1 MDRPIRQFFRYL
13 KPYKAQM
20 IGGISCILVSLSF
33 GLLVPYLV
41 GRAVDDLQQEVTW
54 PKVIYYPLVILAVNA
69 ASGVFLFLQ
78 RRLLINT
85 SRHIEFDMRQ
95 DFYAS
100 LVDQPLEYFHQ
111 TRVGDLMARATND
124 LAAIRQIVGPM
135 ILYSFQAIFAL
146 CIVLPILLNLSVKL
160 TLLILIP
167 MPLVSLTVK
176 ILGEQIHKR
185 FEKIQEFFSDITAR
199 AQENLTG
206 VRVVRAYAQEDSEI
220 EQFQILNREY
230 AKRNLQLVKFAA
242 AMRPLLFFFI
252 GLGFVIIVAVGV
264 PMAVRGEITAGNF
277 TSFILYLQRMI
288 WYLIALGYVVNL
300 YQRGTASLKR
310 FNAILDE
317 VPKIRDAKDAR
328 EQPPIKGEIE
338 FRDLNFSYFQS
349 TTPTSQSL
357 GHPSLDKEGSQKDLG
372 SGIADRGSEL
382 NEIQNPKSETPN
394 HDGVDAASADGVVS
408 SDTTGQ
414 VLKNINLRIEQGKT
428 VAFVGKTGSGK
439 STLVS
444 LVPRLLDAPA
454 DSVLI
459 DGRPIREYPLE
470 QLRRAIGFV
479 PQETFLFSDTLA
491 ENIAMGVETGD
502 AVFSVGD
509 AASVKG
515 DNSKAASKFQGTF
528 PASPLPVSASQTPTP
543 ASHISIEKAA
553 EVAGLANDIR
563 EFPEKYEQLVGER
576 GITLSGG
583 QKQRTAIARAVMRD
597 PRILIL
603 DDSLSAVDT
612 YTEEKILHNLRD
624 IRQERTTLIVSH
636 RVSTIRDA
644 DLICVLEN
652 GRIIERGSHDE
663 LIKLDGEYA
672 DLYER
677 QLLEEE
683 LEATD

>member
-1 MDRPIRQFFRYL
+1 MDQPLRKFFRYL
-13 KPYKAQM
+13 QPYKWQM
-20 IGGISCILVSLSF
+20 IGGILCILVSLCF

-41 GRAVDDLQQEVTW
+41 GVAVDDLSAQVTW
-54 PKVIYYPLVILAVNA
+54 QKVVYYPLVILAVNFG
-69 ASGVFLFLQ
+69 SGIFLFLQ
-78 RRLLINT
+78 RRFLING

-95 DFYAS
+95 DFYAA
-100 LVDQPLEYFHQ
+100 LVDQPVEYFHR

-146 CIVLPILLNLSVKL
+146 CIVLPILLNISVKL

-176 ILGEQIHKR
+176 ILGEQVHKR

-199 AQENLTG
+199 AQENLSG
-206 VRVVRAYAQEDSEI
+206 VRVVRAYAQEDAEI

-230 AKRNLQLVKFAA
+230 AKRNLQLVKFGA

-252 GLGFVIIVAVGV
+252 GLGFVIIVAVGI
-264 PMAVRGEITAGNF
+264 PMAVAGEITAGAF

-310 FNAILDE
+310 FNAVLE
-317 VPKIRDAKDAR
+317 AVPSIKDSGEAH
-328 EQPPIKGEIE
+328 ELPPIKGAIE
-338 FRDLNFSYFQS
+338 FRGLTFAYDEKPVLSDIDL
-349 TTPTSQSL
+349 
-357 GHPSLDKEGSQKDLG
+357 K
-372 SGIADRGSEL
+372 
-382 NEIQNPKSETPN
+382 
-394 HDGVDAASADGVVS
+394 
-408 SDTTGQ
+408 
-414 VLKNINLRIEQGKT
+414 IEAGKT
-428 VAFVGKTGSGK
+428 VAFVGRTGSGK

-444 LVPRLLDAPA
+444 LVPRLLDAP
-454 DSVLI
+454 DGTVLV
-459 DGRPIREYPLE
+459 DGIPVRQFKIE
-470 QLRRAIGFV
+470 QLRRSIGFV

-491 ENIAMGVETGD
+491 ENIAMGVDGEGEKGRGGERENGRTGERESEPVEPQ
-502 AVFSVGD
+502 AMLESHAPVSPSPHLPFSP
-509 AASVKG
+509 S
-515 DNSKAASKFQGTF
+515 
-528 PASPLPVSASQTPTP
+528 PPLPLSPSPHHPVAV
-543 ASHISIEKAA
+543 SHISVEKAA
-553 EVAGLANDIR
+553 DVAGLAADVR
-563 EFPEKYEQLVGER
+563 AFPKQYEQLVGER

-612 YTEEKILHNLRD
+612 YTEERILRNLRD
-624 IRQERTTLIVSH
+624 VRADRTTLIVSH

-644 DLICVLEN
+644 DLICVLDH
-652 GRIIERGSHDE
+652 GRIIERGTHEE
-663 LIKLDGEYA
+663 LLELDGEYA

>member
-1 MDRPIRQFFRYL
+1 MEQLRKFARYL
-13 KPYKAQM
+13 KPYKRQM
-20 IGGISCILVSLSF
+20 LAGIFFILLSLMF

-41 GRAVDDLQQEVTW
+41 GRAIDDLSAGVTW
-54 PKVIYYPLVILAVNA
+54 EKVVYYPLIILAVNFG
-69 ASGVFLFLQ
+69 SGVFLFLQ
-78 RRLLINT
+78 RRFLINA

-95 DFYAS
+95 DFYAA
-100 LVDQPLEYFHQ
+100 LVDQPLGYFHQ

-146 CIVLPILLNLSVKL
+146 AIVLPILLNISVKL

-206 VRVVRAYAQEDSEI
+206 VRVVRAYAQEDAEI
-220 EQFQILNREY
+220 EQFQILNRAY
-230 AKRNLQLVKFAA
+230 AARNLQLVKFAA

-264 PMAVRGEITAGNF
+264 PMAVRGEITAGDF
-277 TSFILYLQRMI
+277 TSFVLYLQRMI

-310 FNAILDE
+310 FNAILE
-317 VPKIRDAKDAR
+317 AEPSIKDSAEAR
-328 EQPPIKGEIE
+328 EQPKIKGAIE
-338 FRDLNFSYFQS
+338 FRNLTFAYNGKPVLEDV
-349 TTPTSQSL
+349 SL
-357 GHPSLDKEGSQKDLG
+357 K
-372 SGIADRGSEL
+372 
-382 NEIQNPKSETPN
+382 
-394 HDGVDAASADGVVS
+394 
-408 SDTTGQ
+408 
-414 VLKNINLRIEQGKT
+414 IEPGKT

-444 LVPRLLDAPA
+444 LVPRLIDAPEG
-454 DSVLI
+454 SLMI
-459 DGRPIREYPLE
+459 DGIPVRQFPLE
-470 QLRRAIGFV
+470 QLRRSIGFV

-491 ENIAMGVETGD
+491 ENISMGVSVSDAETRGRGD
-502 AVFSVGD
+502 AETEQPLLTSASD
-509 AASVKG
+509 ATSPR
-515 DNSKAASKFQGTF
+515 SPIT
-528 PASPLPVSASQTPTP
+528 ASPRLPISASL
-543 ASHISIEKAA
+543 ISVEKAA
-553 EVAGLANDIR
+553 DIAGLASDIKD
-563 EFPEKYEQLVGER
+563 FPGKYEQLVGER

-624 IRQERTTLIVSH
+624 IRQDRTTLIVSH

-644 DLICVLEN
+644 DMICVLDN
-652 GRIIERGSHDE
+652 GRIIERGTHDE
-663 LIKLDGEYA
+663 LIRLDGEYA
-672 DLYER
+672 ELYER